1 MAIALLAAAL
11 ASLCQAQPAQPTN
24 ENQARYYVYGAFLTH
39 AVPEIMGERVTLGSE
54 LEQRLGVASGTDRLR
69 IYDALMTYTDGKR
82 IAVRKATPEEIASY
96 RPKRELK
103 TPVFT
108 VQAGEIALLVEYDMQ
123 ANTIPY
129 VGQLRGPVEPP
140 RAAAPQVIE
149 QRAAPPPAL
158 VAPVPAPR
166 AAPVAPPPAVPVTP
180 APKPAPAVAAIQP
193 RPAPVRT
200 APAKPAPAKPAP
212 VRAAPPPV
220 APAETL
226 RPNGPCVVMPVMSE
240 QDLANCRPAT
250 GAVARVAPPPPAPVV
265 KPQVSVASPPQP
277 QRAAPCEVKPV
288 MTEDDLA
295 NCRASATVLP
305 RIDPGPAPRPQ
316 VRAEPPPQQRR
327 PAAPCEIKP
336 VMTEEDRIACGIR

>member
-54 LEQRLGVASGTDRLR
+54 LEQRLGVASGADRR
-69 IYDALMTYTDGKR
+69 SIYDALMTYTDGKR
-82 IAVRKATPEEIASY
+82 LAVRKATPEEIASY
-96 RPKRELK
+96 RSKRELK
-103 TPVFT
+103 APVFT
-108 VQAGEIALLVEYDMQ
+108 VQAGEIALLVEYDMR

-129 VGQLRGPVEPP
+129 VGQLRAPVEPP
-140 RAAAPQVIE
+140 RAAAPPVIE
-149 QRAAPPPAL
+149 QRAAPPPAP
-158 VAPVPAPR
+158 VAPAPAPQAAPVP
-166 AAPVAPPPAVPVTP
+166 VVPPPAVPVAP

-193 RPAPVRT
+193 KPAPVRT
-200 APAKPAPAKPAP
+200 APAKPAP

-240 QDLANCRPAT
+240 QDLANCRPAS
-250 GAVARVAPPPPAPVV
+250 GATARVAPPPPPPPVV
-265 KPQVSVASPPQP
+265 KPQASVAPLPQP
-277 QRAAPCEVKPV
+277 QRTGPCEVKPV
-288 MTEDDLA
+288 MTDEDLA
-295 NCRASATVLP
+295 NCRAAPGGSA

-316 VRAEPPPQQRR
+316 VRAEPQPQQRQ
-327 PAAPCEIKP
+327 PARPCEIKP